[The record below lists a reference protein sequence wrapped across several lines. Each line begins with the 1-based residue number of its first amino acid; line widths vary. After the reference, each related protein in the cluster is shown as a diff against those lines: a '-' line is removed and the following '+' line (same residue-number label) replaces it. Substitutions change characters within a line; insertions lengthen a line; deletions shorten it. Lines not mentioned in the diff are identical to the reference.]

1 VTDSERS
8 ERSEPEAREALRA
21 WVRQHSPADVGDD
34 FNDATSLIASGHL
47 TSLQVTD
54 LLLFVEELRQ
64 LPLDPESLR
73 PGVFRDIDT
82 IYATFLGGS
91 EANP

>member
-1 VTDSERS
+1 MTGHHEHEVRQ
-8 ERSEPEAREALRA
+8 ALRD
-21 WVRQHSPADVGDD
+21 WVRDHSPVDLGED
-34 FNDATSLIASGHL
+34 FDDATPLIASGHL

-64 LPLDPESLR
+64 APLDPDSLR

-82 IYATFLGGS
+82 IHAIFLNGPEPS
-91 EANP
+91 A